1 MNLRILIFT
10 LLNLVAGVAHATFL
24 PAQPYPSTYKP
35 TPAPTTAIIG
45 ATILSAAGP
54 LIENGTLIIENGKI
68 LQVGTNLNIPAGA
81 EIIDAKGKWL
91 APGIIDIHS
100 HLGVF
105 PSPGV
110 PSMRNGN
117 EKTAKNT
124 AEVWAEH
131 SIWPQDPGFEKAR
144 QAGVTTL
151 AILPGSA
158 NLFGGRTVTIKNVP
172 SVSVQGMKFP
182 DAPYGAK
189 MACGEN
195 PITYAARGKEPFTR
209 MGNMAGFR
217 SAFIEAQGYLEKM
230 QSATNKTA
238 QKPDL
243 KLETLAG
250 ILSGKIAAHIH
261 CYRAD
266 EMMQLIDLS
275 KEFGFK
281 IAAFHHATEAYK
293 IADVLAKEG
302 IAIAT
307 WADRWGF
314 KLEAYDAVP
323 LNVAALQWAGVHTM
337 LHSDSATIIQRLNI
351 EAAMAMASARR
362 VNKTISREEAI
373 RWITL
378 NPAITLGIAD
388 KTGSLE
394 VGKMADL
401 VLWSHDPFSVYAK
414 AEKVFIDGVLLVD
427 RDKPATNPD
436 SDFLLGQPVQDVT
449 P

>member
-1 MNLRILIFT
+1 MNLRILTFT
-10 LLNLVAGVAHATFL
+10 SLNLVAGIAYAASSSV
-24 PAQPYPSTYKP
+24 QPYPSTYQP
-35 TPAPTTAIIG
+35 AQAPTTAIVG

-54 LIENGTLIIENGKI
+54 QIENGTLIIENGKI
-68 LQVGTNLNIPAGA
+68 LQVGTNLKIPAGA

-105 PSPGV
+105 SSPGV

-158 NLFGGRTVTIKNVP
+158 NLFGGRTVTIKNVQ

-209 MGNMAGFR
+209 MGNMSGFR

-302 IAIAT
+302 IAVAT

-362 VNKTISREEAI
+362 ANKTISREEAI

-394 VGKMADL
+394 AGKMADL

-427 RDKPATNPD
+427 RDKPATTPD
-436 SDFLLGQPVQDVT
+436 SDFLLGQPVQDVK